1 MWSFIAFLIISFYIS
16 GVFGVDKFRQL
27 CAENSENEKKKHD
40 YGFLLDLTDAIKAD
54 RYFSEHSTEIINEV
68 SDDLE
73 YIYGDLSDVKFI
85 TYLSDYKEVWSPS
98 MVAFHIWLAKK
109 GYVTTREYSLKFLFK
124 NKEEELKAKRTFEVI
139 ERNIKKHRCSYEL
152 LYVPSP
158 DYNGGE
164 REYCYGRMTWNY
176 ALPEYNRKAPVKI
189 RKWWRYSWC

>member
-1 MWSFIAFLIISFYIS
+1 MWAFIAFLIISFYIS
-16 GVFGVDKFRQL
+16 GVFGVDKFRQS

-40 YGFLLDLTDAIKAD
+40 YGFLLDITDAIKAD
-54 RYFSEHSTEIINEV
+54 RYFSEQSTEIINEV

-85 TYLSDYKEVWSPS
+85 TYLSDYTEVQNPS
-98 MVAFHIWLAKK
+98 MVALHIWLAKR
-109 GYVTTREYSLKFLFK
+109 GYVTTREYSLRFSFED
-124 NKEEELKAKRTFEVI
+124 KEKELRAKRTFEVI

-164 REYCYGRMTWNY
+164 KEYCYGRMTWNY
-176 ALPEYNRKAPVKI
+176 AIPEYNRKAPVRI
-189 RKWWRYSWC
+189 RKWWRYSWY